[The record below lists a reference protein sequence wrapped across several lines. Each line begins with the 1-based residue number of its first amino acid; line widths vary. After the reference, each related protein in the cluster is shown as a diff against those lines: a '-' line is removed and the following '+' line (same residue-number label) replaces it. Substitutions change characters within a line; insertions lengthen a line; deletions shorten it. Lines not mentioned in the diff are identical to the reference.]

1 LGGIDQMKGLRA
13 RRRGLLRGL
22 LLCVRGIGPS
32 CSWWREGGGVA
43 EYGGNGFYT
52 RWIGIGG

>member
-1 LGGIDQMKGLRA
+1 MKGLQA
-13 RRRGLLRGL
+13 RRRGLLGGL